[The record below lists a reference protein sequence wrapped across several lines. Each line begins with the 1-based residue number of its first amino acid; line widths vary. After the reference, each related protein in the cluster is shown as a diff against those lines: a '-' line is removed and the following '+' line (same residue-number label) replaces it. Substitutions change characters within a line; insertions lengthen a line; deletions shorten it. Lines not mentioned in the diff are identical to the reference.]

1 MIPFRKMSLERT
13 LKTSDLVLFNVA
25 AIVGMR
31 WVALAAHSGP
41 SSLGLWALAALVFFV
56 PQGLAVTALSS
67 AIPEEGGLY
76 VWSSRAFGPRQG
88 FVTGWLYWTSNIL
101 YFPTLTL
108 STVVFAL
115 YIFNLRF
122 AALENNRTYAAG
134 ASLVL
139 LAIALA
145 FNIVGLKTGKWVQNI
160 GGLAQWLPSAVLLAV
175 GIVAL
180 TSSGSATPITP
191 ASLLPSIA
199 RRDTIIFFAQIC
211 FGFAGLEL
219 APMMAGE
226 VQNPKKTLP
235 RAIWISGLT
244 IAACYI
250 LGTLSLMWALPSSK
264 VSIIAGVNQAISR
277 AGAAH
282 GLPWLGPPVALLM
295 TIAGLGGLGAWLV
308 GTARLLF
315 VGGLDRYLPP
325 VFGKTHPKWKTPYVA
340 LLVQAGLSALF
351 ILAATQGSTV
361 HSAYL
366 MLVDATLIVYFIP
379 YLYMFAAAIR
389 LRPAI
394 AETPGAI
401 AVPGGAAGSW
411 IVNGIGFATTLLAIA
426 LALVPPSEEAGKLGF
441 FLKVFGGSLGFLV
454 AGFVFYAWADRR
466 RERNSSAA

>member
-1 MIPFRKMSLERT
+1 MSLEKTLRT
-13 LKTSDLVLFNVA
+13 RDLVLFNVA

-31 WVALAAHSGP
+31 WIALAAHSGP
-41 SSLGLWALAALVFFV
+41 SSLGLWVLAALVFFV
-56 PQGLAVTALSS
+56 PQGLCVTALSS

-76 VWSSRAFGPRQG
+76 VWSREAFGPRQG
-88 FVTGWLYWTSNIL
+88 FVAGWLYWTSNIL

-115 YIFNLRF
+115 YVFNLRF
-122 AALENNRTYAAG
+122 AALENSRLYTAG
-134 ASLVL
+134 ASLAL

-145 FNIVGLKTGKWVQNI
+145 FNIVGVSTGKWVQNV
-160 GGLAQWLPSAVLLAV
+160 GGLAQWIPSAVLLGV

-180 TSSGSATPITP
+180 ASSGSATPMP
-191 ASLLPSIA
+191 VRSLFPSFQHE
-199 RRDTIIFFAQIC
+199 DTIIFFAQIC

-226 VQNPKKTLP
+226 VHDPARTFP

-244 IAACYI
+244 IAGCYL
-250 LGTLSLMWALPSSK
+250 LGTISMLWALPSSK
-264 VSIIAGVNQAISR
+264 VSIIAGVNQAIAR

-295 TIAGLGGLGAWLV
+295 TLAGLGGLGAWLV

-325 VFGKTHPKWKTPYVA
+325 VFGRTHPRWKTPYVA

-361 HSAYL
+361 HTAYL
-366 MLVDATLIVYFIP
+366 ILVDATLIVYFIP
-379 YLYMFAAAIR
+379 YLYMFAAGIR
-389 LRPAI
+389 LRRRI
-394 AETPGAI
+394 AATPGAI
-401 AVPGGAAGSW
+401 PVPGADAGSW
-411 IVNGIGFATTLLAIA
+411 IVNGVGFATTLLAIV
-426 LALVPPSEEAGKLGF
+426 LALVPPSDEAGKIAF
-441 FLKVFGGSLGFLV
+441 FLKVFGGSFGFVV
-454 AGFVFYAWADRR
+454 AGFLFYAWAERR
-466 RERNSSAA
+466 RTVAGAGSGTGSA